1 MEALVNRLR
10 RKGSVLLSLALAALL
25 ASGCDFIRTL
35 AGRPTSD
42 DLAVKESTIER
53 AKEVARYQAR
63 IDSLERVR
71 VHLADS
77 LAALDAH
84 LLDSLS
90 QTKGT
95 ILNPTKMGGL
105 YTTSLASRYYIVV
118 GAFRTRSYA
127 ERKLTQ
133 CNAAGYVAT
142 IISFRNGLLAVAVC
156 PSDSLNETLAKLRE
170 LRGNGICPQDGWIL
184 MNE

>member
-1 MEALVNRLR
+1 MKRSVILILASAVLV
-10 RKGSVLLSLALAALL
+10 V
-25 ASGCDFIRTL
+25 SGCDFVRAL

-42 DLAVKESTIER
+42 DLEVKRSHIER
-53 AKEVARYQAR
+53 AENVARYQAR

-71 VHLADS
+71 AHLADS
-77 LAALDAH
+77 LAELDKH

-95 ILNPTKMGGL
+95 ILNPTKLGGL
-105 YTTSLASRYYIVV
+105 YTTKLASRYYIVV

-127 ERKLTQ
+127 ERKLTK
-133 CNAAGYVAT
+133 CNEAGYTNAT

-156 PSDSLNETLAKLRE
+156 PSDSLNETLRKLRE
-170 LRGNGICPQDGWIL
+170 LRGNGICPEDGWIL
-184 MNE
+184 VNE

>member
-1 MEALVNRLR
+1 MKR
-10 RKGSVLLSLALAALL
+10 SVILLLACAALL
-25 ASGCDFIRTL
+25 LGGCDFVRTL

-42 DLAVKESTIER
+42 DLEVKRSQLER
-53 AKEVARYQAR
+53 AENAARYQAR
-63 IDSLERVR
+63 IDSFDQVLAHR
-71 VHLADS
+71 ADS

-105 YTTSLASRYYIVV
+105 YTTKLASRYYIVV

-133 CNAAGYVAT
+133 CSEAGYRDAT

-156 PSDSLNETLAKLRE
+156 ASDSLNETLKKLRE
-170 LRGNGICPQDGWIL
+170 LRGNGICPPDGWIL
-184 MNE
+184 VNE